1 MPLSFSTAL
10 SGLTADSTAI
20 NDVSQN
26 LANLNTTGYKNLQVS
41 FEDLVNQSLSALSS
55 ALPVSGSTIAQTS
68 QQFSQGT
75 LQATGGAFD
84 AAIQG
89 GGFFVLQDP
98 SSGAQLFTRQG
109 NFTVNKTGNLV
120 SAAGQDVMG
129 WNAAAGKLIT
139 SGPASPIYVSP
150 TLTYPG
156 VPTSNMT
163 LSLNLNAN
171 APVGSTFSS
180 PIQVFDAQGVT
191 HTLTVTYTETAANA
205 WNYAVTIPAAD
216 VPVGAVTPLASGSLS
231 FDGTGTLIPPVPPTV
246 AISIPALTDG
256 ASPMNINWNLYDTS
270 GNPTITQNTQ
280 ASSNT
285 GNTQDGSQPAQLS
298 SVSIGNNGAVVAH
311 FSNGT
316 TENVSQIELASILNP
331 DTMTQLNDNTYAI
344 TGATGTPVFGT
355 PGTGARGTVTPGSL
369 ETSTVD
375 IATEFTNLLQYE
387 RGYQANSK
395 VITTEDQVI
404 QQTLALIT
412 G

>member
-10 SGLTADSTAI
+10 SGLTADATAI

-55 ALPVSGSTIAQTS
+55 ALPVSGSTIAQTT

-75 LQATGGAFD
+75 LEATGGAFD

-89 GGFFVLQDP
+89 GGFFVLSDP
-98 SSGAQLFTRQG
+98 STGAQLFTRQG
-109 NFTVNKTGNLV
+109 NFTVDSSGNLV
-120 SAAGQDVMG
+120 TAAGQDVMG
-129 WNAAAGKLIT
+129 WNAVGGKLAT
-139 SGPASPIYVSP
+139 SGPASAINVPP

-156 VPTSNMT
+156 VPTANMT

-171 APVGSTFSS
+171 AAVGSTFSS
-180 PIQVFDAQGVT
+180 PIQVFDAQGVA
-191 HTLTVTYTETAANA
+191 HTLTVTYTETAANS
-205 WNYAVTIPAAD
+205 WDYAVTIPSAD
-216 VPVGAVTPLASGSLS
+216 VPAGAVTPLASGTLN

-246 AISIPALTDG
+246 DIPIPALADG
-256 ASPMNINWNLYDTS
+256 ASPMDVTWNLYDAA

-298 SVSIGNNGAVVAH
+298 SVSIGANGAVVAH

-316 TENVSQIELASILNP
+316 TENVSQIELASVLNP

-344 TGATGTPVFGT
+344 TGATGTPVFGV
-355 PGTGARGTVTPGSL
+355 PGTGARGTITPGSL

-412 G
+412 